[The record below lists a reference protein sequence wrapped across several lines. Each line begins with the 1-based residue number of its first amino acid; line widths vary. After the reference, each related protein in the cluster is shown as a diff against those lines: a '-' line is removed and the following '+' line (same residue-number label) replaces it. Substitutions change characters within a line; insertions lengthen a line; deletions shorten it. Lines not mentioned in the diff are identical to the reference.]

1 MLSADSV
8 PSPAGLQGPAPA
20 RLRRLRVAL
29 GTWVAIEATAD
40 SEAIAAGAIEAAFAA
55 VSEVERCMHPEREGS
70 DIARIHSA
78 PPRVQTPIHAST
90 WEVLSLA
97 QRLSGLT
104 AGVFDPCLPQR
115 PGRVADLELS
125 GAPAGSAPWA
135 VRRAPLMLDL
145 GGIAKGYAIDCAIA
159 ALRAAACH
167 AGAVNAGGDL
177 RLFGGRRETL
187 LLRHRD
193 RYQALVLQDARQAL
207 RQKIDERPHGGQ
219 QAAAARKHHVD
230 NPLGTVPGGQY
241 SREHTASEVLA
252 HHTLGQPRDSEASQ
266 HGGAQHH
273 EVMAEHAGR
282 ELHPRDLAV
291 RSDELPGTPV
301 ELPGVVERIVPCEL
315 RRIGGLTGA
324 SEIRRACHQKFV
336 HAAETAHHQAILARG
351 HRAH

>member
-40 SEAIAAGAIEAAFAA
+40 SEAIAAGAIEEAFAA

-115 PGRVADLELS
+115 PGRLKDLELS

-159 ALRAAACH
+159 ALRAGACQ

-193 RYQALVLQDARQAL
+193 RSYQPLVLQDAAL
-207 RQKIDERPHGGQ
+207 AVSDLDEPRRPPGHRGYYVRTG
-219 QAAAARKHHVD
+219 AAGAGRRWAA
-230 NPLGTVPGGQY
+230 
-241 SREHTASEVLA
+241 VLA
-252 HHTLGQPRDSEASQ
+252 PDAMTADALTKCVLLCSAACAGRAVAALGGRDITPG
-266 HGGAQHH
+266 GGAQ
-273 EVMAEHAGR
+273 
-282 ELHPRDLAV
+282 
-291 RSDELPGTPV
+291 
-301 ELPGVVERIVPCEL
+301 
-315 RRIGGLTGA
+315 
-324 SEIRRACHQKFV
+324 Q
-336 HAAETAHHQAILARG
+336 
-351 HRAH
+351 